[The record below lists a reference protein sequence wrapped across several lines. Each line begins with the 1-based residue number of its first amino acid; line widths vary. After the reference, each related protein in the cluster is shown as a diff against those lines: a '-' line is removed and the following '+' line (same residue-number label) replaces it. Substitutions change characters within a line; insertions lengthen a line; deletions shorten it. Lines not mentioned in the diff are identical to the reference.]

1 MSNLFR
7 ELLLPSPHDKK
18 KHENVEKG
26 GKIPRPSSC
35 RKIFL
40 VFVVSSVVALAEP
53 LPAEPN
59 AYKGCPG
66 SAASMAA
73 FAVFMALIDLG
84 IFYRKYLPACTSRVA
99 INLGYLPEIPS
110 GVHQVRQERGV
121 MCVSSHLVR

>member
-1 MSNLFR
+1 MKTL
-7 ELLLPSPHDKK
+7 KK
-18 KHENVEKG
+18 EEKYPD
-26 GKIPRPSSC
+26 PRAA

-84 IFYRKYLPACTSRVA
+84 IFYRKYLACTSRVA

-121 MCVSSHLVR
+121 TCVSSHLVR